1 MSMDRDRL
9 IALIDAYGGDLRR
22 WPEDEREAA
31 RALLALDAEARDRL
45 EEAAEL
51 DAVLDASPRPAASAD
66 LRDRVIAS
74 AASAGLKPR
83 ERFHI
88 GRLLWWSGAGWAAAA
103 CAGVVFGIG
112 LTTHVTADAQAD
124 AVLYQAALA
133 GVDDVEVLG

>member
-1 MSMDRDRL
+1 MDRDRL
-9 IALIDAYGGDLRR
+9 IALADAFGADPRR
-22 WPEDEREAA
+22 WPRDEREAA
-31 RALLALDAEARDRL
+31 RALLNSDPAARAALDQ
-45 EEAAEL
+45 AAEL
-51 DAVLDASPRPAASAD
+51 DAMLDAAPRPAVSAD

-83 ERFHI
+83 GRFHI

-112 LTTHVTADAQAD
+112 LTTHVTADAQVD

-133 GVDDVEVLG
+133 AVDDVEVLG